1 MGSIGLETD
10 AINVAFHLFAGW
22 SVESSFVRRPGH
34 FTPNCLIRVVLL
46 CAYHMNIAYIYICIS
61 DIYRIVAFLV
71 WSRRSGLTKAIKI
84 IGQRRF
90 FDSRSW

>member
-46 CAYHMNIAYIYICIS
+46 CAYHMNIAYIYMYIGHIS
-61 DIYRIVAFLV
+61 HSRILGVVETQWLDK
-71 WSRRSGLTKAIKI
+71 G
-84 IGQRRF
+84 
-90 FDSRSW
+90 D